1 MNMIWFIAG
10 LIITF
15 LVNIPFGFWRTHA
28 KRSGSRLEWALAVH
42 LPPVPLVI
50 VLRRLAGGL
59 SWNASGIPFILIF
72 VLAYFL
78 GQRTGGKL
86 YNRAVENG
94 FEPGRNIFSLLTIE
108 KEEGEAI

>member
-42 LPPVPLVI
+42 LPVPLVI
-50 VLRRLAGGL
+50 VLRRLAGL

-94 FEPGRNIFSLLTIE
+94 FEPGRNIFNLLAIRG
-108 KEEGEAI
+108 KEGEAI